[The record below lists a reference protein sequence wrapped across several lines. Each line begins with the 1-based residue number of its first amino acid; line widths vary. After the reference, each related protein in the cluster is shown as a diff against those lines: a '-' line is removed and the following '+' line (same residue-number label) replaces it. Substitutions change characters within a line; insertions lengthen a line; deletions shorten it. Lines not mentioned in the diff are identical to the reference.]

1 MTDAIYF
8 FIAEIG
14 DRFIFQ
20 PCPDPTDFQRRRK
33 FSAVS
38 KSLSIASG
46 HTEAFGIERT
56 FAGAA
61 GSPPGIRRRKA
72 GTDQGTAVSNRSRG
86 NSRRLP
92 LRTAVEGVPRE
103 ARKRRTACHR
113 PLTFGAQL
121 DIQHLNLPMQVAA
134 LDLEVISGPGDVPRV
149 LSQL

>member
-1 MTDAIYF
+1 MRSLADV
-8 FIAEIG
+8 
-14 DRFIFQ
+14 
-20 PCPDPTDFQRRRK
+20 RR
-33 FSAVS
+33 
-38 KSLSIASG
+38 SG
-46 HTEAFGIERT
+46 GV
-56 FAGAA
+56 
-61 GSPPGIRRRKA
+61 PPGIWRRKA

-149 LSQL
+149 LSQLPGNVLTFERIAGVAQRVVGFGDQSR